1 MNIWQTRST
10 TTRPEVAPQ
19 NSGMDGSSPQA
30 PALDLIAKLAADALR
45 APLALIVE
53 QSSETGQ
60 PRLLGAHGVPK
71 SAVRRVPSTLPE
83 WMFHPEG
90 LGTREIAQGPLKGG
104 SYVCIP
110 IGRPA
115 SGYRAALCIADNT
128 ARPGGISATE
138 RESLLLLAKLA
149 WQQISS
155 GRLSS
160 LPDLAS
166 ITGSADDSIIRR
178 AVIERLR
185 PALLDLAP
193 AELQAA

>member
-1 MNIWQTRST
+1 MGLRRS
-10 TTRPEVAPQ
+10 RSE
-19 NSGMDGSSPQA
+19 SS
-30 PALDLIAKLAADALR
+30 I
-45 APLALIVE
+45 
-53 QSSETGQ
+53 
-60 PRLLGAHGVPK
+60 LGLV
-71 SAVRRVPSTLPE
+71 
-83 WMFHPEG
+83 
-90 LGTREIAQGPLKGG
+90 TREIAQGRRKRG

-115 SGYRAALCIADNT
+115 PGYRAALCIADNT
-128 ARPGGISATE
+128 ARPGGINATE
-138 RESLLLLAKLA
+138 RESLLVLAKLA

-178 AVIERLR
+178 AVFERLR